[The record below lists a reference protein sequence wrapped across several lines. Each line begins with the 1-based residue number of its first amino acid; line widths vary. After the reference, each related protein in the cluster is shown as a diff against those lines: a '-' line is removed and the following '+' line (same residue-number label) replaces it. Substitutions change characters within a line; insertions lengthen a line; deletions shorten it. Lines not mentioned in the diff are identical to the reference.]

1 MLLRKPIASV
11 ILVLA
16 VLIFGGVTLSRM
28 SIELLP
34 DVTQPTILVSTEY
47 IGAPATEVEYR
58 VNEQLEGILGSVW
71 GVEEI
76 RGIARQ
82 GQSLIFLTFDWGSDM
97 DLAFLNVREKL
108 DQVRYLLP
116 EQAGR
121 PQIIYS
127 SASDEPIATLALTLK
142 NISSQSFD
150 NRLEIK
156 RWAEQV
162 FTRRLEQQEGIAQAI
177 LVGAVEP
184 EVQIKYDPALL
195 DRYGITLAQVQQVV
209 REANVVSPTGELRDG
224 WYRYALKI
232 ESRIESLEDFQN
244 IPVISLA
251 NGRVLLLRELA
262 VIEIGEA
269 DPTSFS
275 LLDDQEI
282 LSVLVKKEFGA
293 NTVTVFETL
302 LGRS

>member
-195 DRYGITLAQVQQVV
+195 DRYGITLAQVQQVQV
-209 REANVVSPTGELRDG
+209 G
-224 WYRYALKI
+224 YAT
-232 ESRIESLEDFQN
+232 R
-244 IPVISLA
+244 PHA
-251 NGRVLLLRELA
+251 R
-262 VIEIGEA
+262 
-269 DPTSFS
+269 
-275 LLDDQEI
+275 
-282 LSVLVKKEFGA
+282 
-293 NTVTVFETL
+293 
-302 LGRS
+302 